1 MSEENVEVLRAL
13 RQMPGN
19 VRLVVA
25 IAAERERVADPVV
38 GRVAVDVMDLE
49 RDV

>member
-13 RQMPGN
+13 RQMPGKVASWWQSRQSGN
-19 VRLVVA
+19 VLRILLSA
-25 IAAERERVADPVV
+25 GSP
-38 GRVAVDVMDLE
+38 VDVMDLE